1 MYTVMKSRVIYEIKS
16 CLTLAIPLAGAQLA
30 QSGVA
35 FVDTV
40 MMGWLGS
47 QTIAAGGLG
56 SATFNVLLITGISIV
71 SAVSPLTAEA
81 YGAGQAK
88 YVGRVVQQGLWLAL
102 LLALPITAFLWN
114 AGFFLRQMGQ
124 QPETVA
130 LTEAYLQ
137 AIAWGYFPAL
147 GFAVL
152 RSYISSLSQTRP
164 IIVVIIGGTLLNI
177 VGNYVLM
184 FGKWG
189 LPALGLSGIGWAST
203 LSIWST
209 FIALTGYVLLQ
220 PQLRIYQ
227 AFNYL
232 HRFELK
238 IFWELLRI
246 GVPIGVLAISEAGL
260 FTVTTFLMGR
270 LGTPTL
276 AAHQIALQT
285 AAMAFMIPLG
295 VSFATTVRVG
305 QKIGQGDRSGARL
318 AGYVGIGLGAMF
330 MAAMGILMWTMP
342 ERIVSL
348 YLNLDDRSNA
358 TVVTLAKDLL
368 GVAAVFQ
375 IVDGIQVTAN
385 GALRGFK
392 DTYIPMMIG
401 IFAYWGL
408 GLTSGYILSSQL
420 GYGGVGLWWG
430 LAIGLAVAATVL
442 LWRFSTMSP
451 KTEIKAPS
459 MLTR

>member
-1 MYTVMKSRVIYEIKS
+1 MHTLIKSRVVCEIRN
-16 CLTLAIPLAGAQLA
+16 CLILAVPLAAAQLA

-35 FVDTV
+35 FVDTI

-56 SATFNVLLITGISIV
+56 AATFNVFLITGISIV

-81 YGAGQAK
+81 YGAGKVK
-88 YVGRVVQQGLWLAL
+88 YVGQVVRQGLWLSL
-102 LLALPITAFLWN
+102 SLALPVMLFLWN
-114 AGFFLRQMGQ
+114 AGFFMRLFGQ

-130 LTEAYLQ
+130 LTQTYLQ
-137 AIAWGYFPAL
+137 AIVWGYFPAL

-177 VGNYVLM
+177 VGNYVLI
-184 FGKWG
+184 FGKLG

-203 LSIWST
+203 ISLWST
-209 FIALTGYVLLQ
+209 FLALSGYILVQ
-220 PQLRIYQ
+220 PKLRIYR
-227 AFNYL
+227 AFSYL
-232 HRFELK
+232 YRFEPR
-238 IFWELLRI
+238 IFWELLRV
-246 GVPIGVLAISEAGL
+246 GLPIGVLAISEAGL
-260 FTVTTFLMGR
+260 FTVTTFLMGH
-270 LGTPTL
+270 LGTTTL

-305 QKIGQGDRSGARL
+305 QMLGQGDRSGARL
-318 AGYVGIGLGAMF
+318 AGYVGIGLGTLF
-330 MAAMGILMWTMP
+330 MAATGILMWTVP
-342 ERIVSL
+342 ERIVAL
-348 YLNLDDRSNA
+348 YLDVDDLANA
-358 TVVTLAKDLL
+358 AVVNLAKNLL

-385 GALRGFK
+385 GALRGLK
-392 DTYIPMMIG
+392 DTYIPMIVG

-408 GLTSGYILSSQL
+408 GLTSGYFFSSRL
-420 GYGGVGLWWG
+420 EMGGVGLWWG

-442 LWRFSTMSP
+442 TWRFSIVQP
-451 KTEIKAPS
+451 KVEIKEPS
-459 MLTR
+459 VLAS

>member
-1 MYTVMKSRVIYEIKS
+1 MKSRVISEINS

-30 QSGVA
+30 QSAVA

-56 SATFNVLLITGISIV
+56 ASTFNVLLITGIAIV

-81 YGAGQAK
+81 YGAGQVK
-88 YVGRVVQQGLWLAL
+88 YVGRVVRQGLWVAL
-102 LLALPITAFLWN
+102 LLALPVTLFLWN
-114 AGFFLRQMGQ
+114 AGLLLRLTGQ
-124 QPETVA
+124 QPETVV
-130 LTEAYLQ
+130 LTETYLQ

-147 GFAVL
+147 SFAVL

-164 IIVVIIGGTLLNI
+164 IIVVIVSGTLLNI
-177 VGNYVLM
+177 LANYVLM
-184 FGKWG
+184 FGKFG

-203 LSIWST
+203 LSLWST
-209 FIALTGYVLLQ
+209 FIALTVHILLQ
-220 PQLRIYQ
+220 PQLRVYQ
-227 AFNYL
+227 AFARLYQ
-232 HRFELK
+232 FERR
-238 IFWELLRI
+238 IFGELLRI
-246 GVPIGVLAISEAGL
+246 GLPIGVLAISEAGL

-270 LGTPTL
+270 LGTTAL

-305 QKIGQGDRSGARL
+305 QQIGQGDRAGARL
-318 AGYVGIGLGAMF
+318 AGYVGIGLGAVC
-330 MAAMGILMWTMP
+330 MAAMGVLMWTVP

-348 YLNLDDRSNA
+348 YLDVDDRANA
-358 TVVTLAKDLL
+358 AVVDLAKSLL

-375 IVDGIQVTAN
+375 IVDGVQVTAN
-385 GALRGFK
+385 GALRGLK

-408 GLTSGYILSSQL
+408 GLISGYVLSSQL
-420 GYGGVGLWWG
+420 EWGGIGLWWG

-442 LWRFSTMSP
+442 TWRFSTMRLAR
-451 KTEIKAPS
+451 EG
-459 MLTR
+459 

>member
-1 MYTVMKSRVIYEIKS
+1 MKTRVISEIKS
-16 CLTLAIPLAGAQLA
+16 CLALAVPLAGAQLA

-81 YGAGQAK
+81 YGAGRAK
-88 YVGRVVQQGLWLAL
+88 HVGRVVQQGLWLAL
-102 LLALPITAFLWN
+102 LLALPITIFLWH
-114 AGFFLRQMGQ
+114 AGTFLNWMGQ
-124 QPETVA
+124 KPETIA
-130 LTEAYLQ
+130 LTETYLQ

-164 IIVVIIGGTLLNI
+164 IIIAIVYGTLLNI

-184 FGKWG
+184 FGKLG

-203 LSIWST
+203 ISLWST
-209 FIALTGYVLLQ
+209 FLALAIYVLLQ
-220 PQLRIYQ
+220 PQLQIYQ
-227 AFNYL
+227 ALTHL
-232 HRFELK
+232 HRFDFKL
-238 IFWELLRI
+238 FWELLRI

-270 LGTPTL
+270 LGTTTL

-295 VSFATTVRVG
+295 VSLATTVRVG
-305 QKIGQGDRSGARL
+305 QRVGQGDRSGARL
-318 AGYVGIGLGAMF
+318 AGYVGIGLGAVF
-330 MAAMGILMWTMP
+330 MAAMGILIWTIP

-348 YLNLDDRSNA
+348 YLNINDPVNA
-358 TVVTLAKDLL
+358 SVVAQAKALL

-385 GALRGFK
+385 GALRGLK
-392 DTYIPMMIG
+392 DTYVPMMIG

-408 GLTSGYILSSQL
+408 GLTSGYILSSQF
-420 GYGGVGLWWG
+420 GYGSVGLWWG

-442 LWRFSTMSP
+442 LWRFSSMQP
-451 KTEIKAPS
+451 KPTIKRSAV
-459 MLTR
+459 LTR